1 MSGWMDGWLETMLSF
16 QSRLNCG
23 RAEVKRNEVGYYF
36 RFFFLISCDRN
47 PIQTKENENK
57 KIIK

>member
-1 MSGWMDGWLETMLSF
+1 MDGWLETMLSF